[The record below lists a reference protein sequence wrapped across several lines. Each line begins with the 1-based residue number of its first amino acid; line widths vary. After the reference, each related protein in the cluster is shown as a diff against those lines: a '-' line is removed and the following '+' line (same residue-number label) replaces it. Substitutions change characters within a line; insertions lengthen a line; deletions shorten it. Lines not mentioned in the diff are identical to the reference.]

1 MGCNCGKKIN
11 PIYGEKIE
19 LGGGN
24 KVINFIFRVLF
35 AIALVFLIPI
45 MVIPT
50 TIFLIISVVTGKKA
64 LIDMSKFVGFL
75 KKISKVND

>member
-1 MGCNCGKKIN
+1 MGCNCGKKIT
-11 PIYGEKIE
+11 PIYGEKME

-24 KVINFIFRVLF
+24 KIISFIFRVLF
-35 AIALVFLIPI
+35 AIVLVFLIPI

-75 KKISKVND
+75 KKITKQND